1 MKDFNKYG
9 FSNEI
14 MDVLAKIKFS
24 KPTDIQSE
32 VIPKLLDKK
41 NVVGISR
48 TGSGKTHAFL
58 LPIVQNIEINQG
70 VQAIIM
76 VPTRELAI
84 QLDNNLK
91 EFKTS
96 FPNLTSSLII
106 GGSKSKKVINSEI
119 IIGTPGSLFDI
130 INKQNLIRFD
140 SLKYFVLDEA
150 DMLFDDNFIEEVDLV
165 LANINGD
172 VVFSVFSATITE
184 NMHPFFKKY
193 FKNMNIVTIEE
204 KNENIEHVLIDN
216 KNRNRYDSLLSL
228 TKILNPYLCLIFAAK
243 KEEVDELVQKLN
255 EDGIKTVAL
264 HGGLSLR
271 ERTKT
276 LKRINALEFNYVV
289 ASDIAARG
297 IDIDGVS
304 HIISYTLPYE
314 LDYYIHRAGRTG
326 RYQYSGTS
334 YVIYDKE
341 DIKKVEKL
349 QNKGI
354 EFKFARIVNDSLEF
368 EESFLRNQRSYD
380 ASSEKALVNKVMKK
394 NKKVKPGYK
403 KKRKEELS
411 KLHKKAKQQEI
422 RDRIR
427 KQRKQRKVS
436 E

>member
-1 MKDFNKYG
+1 MKDFKSYD

-14 MDVLAKIKFS
+14 MMVLKNINFKQPTKIQ
-24 KPTDIQSE
+24 TE
-32 VIPKLLDKK
+32 VIPKLLNNK
-41 NVVGISR
+41 NVVGISQ

-58 LPIVQNIEINQG
+58 LPIVENIEVNQG
-70 VQAIIM
+70 VQSIIM
-76 VPTRELAI
+76 VPTRELAL

-91 EFKTS
+91 EFKKI
-96 FPNLTSSLII
+96 FPQLKTTLVI
-106 GGSKSKKVINSEI
+106 GGKEKAKHITSEI
-119 IIGTPGSLFDI
+119 VIGTPGSLFDA
-130 INKQNLIRFD
+130 INKQNLIRLD
-140 SLKYFVLDEA
+140 TLKYLVLDEA
-150 DMLFDDNFIEEVDLV
+150 DMLFDDNFIEEVDRV
-165 LANINGD
+165 LINIKDN
-172 VVFSVFSATITE
+172 VVFSVFSATITQ

-193 FKNMNIVTIEE
+193 FTNMNIVEIEDS
-204 KNENIEHVLIDN
+204 NQNIEHVLIDN
-216 KNRNRYDSLLSL
+216 KNHNRYETLLSL

-243 KEEVDELVQKLN
+243 KEEVDELVAKLN
-255 EDGIKTVAL
+255 DDNIKTIAL

-341 DIKKVEKL
+341 DSKKIEKI
-349 QNKGI
+349 QAKNI
-354 EFKFARIVNDSLEF
+354 EFKFARLENNELIY
-368 EESFLRNQRSYD
+368 EENFLRKQRTYD
-380 ASSEKALVNKVMKK
+380 AGNDRSLVNKVTKK
-394 NKKVKPGYK
+394 KQPVKPGYK
-403 KKRKEELS
+403 KKRKAELD

-422 RDRIR
+422 KTRIK
-427 KQRKQRKVS
+427 KQRQQRKS
-436 E
+436 Q